1 MSENLQAQVGV
12 RAWWGR
18 SFSGFPR
25 PFWVLFAGTIVN
37 RVGQFV
43 QPFLSLYLVG
53 GRGTS
58 VATAG
63 TLVSCF
69 GAGLFVSPVLGGWL
83 ADRFGR
89 RPTLIWGLL
98 ATAAGL
104 AALGLARELWQIAVC
119 AFLLGV
125 AMDVYRP
132 AISAAVA
139 EIVEPADRP
148 RAFGLI
154 YWAVN
159 LGVSVSGVLGGLLA
173 ERGWW
178 LLFLLDA
185 VTCVVF
191 AVLVARGVPESRAPR
206 EEHDTSGYGEV
217 LRDRLLLALG
227 LLTLVGACVYIQ
239 AYVALPLA
247 MRADGLS
254 PARYGLAYAVNPVV
268 IIAVQPF
275 TFPQLR
281 RLPPVP
287 LYVGSILLLGAG
299 FFLTGF
305 AHSTLAYA
313 GTIAV
318 WSLGEIGVNSV
329 APTLINAI
337 SPDRLRGRYNGVIGL
352 AYGGSAFIGPILGAY
367 ALQAGRWV
375 VWGGALVAS
384 IACAGL
390 AAALGP
396 SLQRRMGQ
404 REGHSG

>member
-1 MSENLQAQVGV
+1 MSENLVASAGV
-12 RAWWGR
+12 RGWWGR
-18 SFSGFPR
+18 SFSGLPR

-53 GRGTS
+53 GRDLS

-69 GAGLFVSPVLGGWL
+69 GAGLFVSPLLGGWL

-89 RPTLIWGLL
+89 RPTLIWGLV

-104 AALGLARELWQIAVC
+104 AALGLADQLWTIAVC
-119 AFLLGV
+119 AFALGV

-132 AISAAVA
+132 AIGAAVA
-139 EIVEPADRP
+139 EIVDPADRP

-159 LGVSVSGVLGGLLA
+159 IGVSISGVLGGLLA

-178 LLFLLDA
+178 LLFVLDA
-185 VTCVVF
+185 LTCLVF

-206 EEHDTSGYGEV
+206 SEQDTSGYGEV
-217 LRDRLLLALG
+217 LRDRLLLVLAAV
-227 LLTLVGACVYIQ
+227 TLAGACVYIQ

-254 PARYGLAYAVNPVV
+254 PARYGLAYAVNPVL
-268 IIAVQPF
+268 IIAVQPL
-275 TFPQLR
+275 TFPALR
-281 RLPPVP
+281 LLPPVP
-287 LYVGSILLLGAG
+287 LYVGSILVLGTG

-305 AHSTLAYA
+305 AHSTAAYA
-313 GTIAV
+313 LTVGVWTI
-318 WSLGEIGVNSV
+318 GEIGFNAV
-329 APTLINAI
+329 APSIINAI

-352 AYGGSAFIGPILGAY
+352 AYGGSAFIGPILGAH
-367 ALQAGRWV
+367 ALQAGRWT
-375 VWGGALVAS
+375 VWGGALVVSLVSA
-384 IACAGL
+384 AA

-396 SLQRRMGQ
+396 ALGRRMARSAGPA
-404 REGHSG
+404 